1 MTNRYTQDM
10 TGTGDHIETNEPERY
25 YDWMLWRM
33 KKEENKEANRLYY
46 AVKGHLIPDSWS
58 QKDID
63 RMHHQYI
70 KRLWGNNERLE
81 YTEEPFEKLWQKRY
95 S

>member
-1 MTNRYTQDM
+1 MAY
-10 TGTGDHIETNEPERY
+10 
-25 YDWMLWRM
+25 

-63 RMHHQYI
+63 RMHRQYV

-81 YTEEPFEKLWQKRY
+81 YTEEPFEKIWNETYR
-95 S
+95 